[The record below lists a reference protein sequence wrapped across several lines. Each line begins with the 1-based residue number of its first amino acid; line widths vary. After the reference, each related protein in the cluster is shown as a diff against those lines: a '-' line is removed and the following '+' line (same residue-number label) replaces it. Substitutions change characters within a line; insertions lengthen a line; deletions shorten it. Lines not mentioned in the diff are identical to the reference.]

1 MNTRSY
7 RAGEGALRFVVA
19 KVAPMRALILATA
32 LSTFIAAPALACG
45 PANGG
50 RFQMPPIAAGIDEL
64 LPKAELPEAE
74 IEKVKALQAQ
84 IAKLMAVGKE
94 QLARE
99 AEEQAMRILGYRK
112 VYLRCGPGTF
122 LWWRSKI

>member
-1 MNTRSY
+1 
-7 RAGEGALRFVVA
+7 
-19 KVAPMRALILATA
+19 
-32 LSTFIAAPALACG
+32 
-45 PANGG
+45 
-50 RFQMPPIAAGIDEL
+50 MPPIAAGIDEL